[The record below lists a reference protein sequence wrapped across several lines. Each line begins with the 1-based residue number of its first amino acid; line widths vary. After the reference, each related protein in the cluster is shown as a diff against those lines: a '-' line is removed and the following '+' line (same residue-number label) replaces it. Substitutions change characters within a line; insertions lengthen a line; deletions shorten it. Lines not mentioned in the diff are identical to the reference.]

1 MLISTLRARK
11 KGRRGLEQ
19 EGLGRSCG
27 VLSSKIHAL
36 VDSEGNPIE
45 VRVTQGAAHE
55 MTQAE
60 ALLSDRTAQYVLAD
74 KGYDSD
80 ALRATVQAKGAI
92 PVIPGRSSRK
102 ILPEYGKER
111 YKHRNLVER
120 FFNKIKQFRRIA
132 TRYEKALVSFM
143 SMIHL
148 STSVILMRC

>member
-1 MLISTLRARK
+1 M
-11 KGRRGLEQ
+11 
-19 EGLGRSCG
+19 
-27 VLSSKIHAL
+27 SSKIHAV
-36 VDSEGNPIE
+36 VDAQGNPIDFS
-45 VRVTQGAAHE
+45 VTQGASHE

-60 ALLSDRTAQYVLAD
+60 KLLKGRSAHYVLGD

-80 ALRATVQAKGAI
+80 AFRAYIQAQGAV

-102 ILPEYGKER
+102 VPPEYDKER

-132 TRYEKALVSFM
+132 TRYEKTLVSFM

-148 STSVILMRC
+148 SASVILMRC

>member
-1 MLISTLRARK
+1 
-11 KGRRGLEQ
+11 
-19 EGLGRSCG
+19 
-27 VLSSKIHAL
+27 
-36 VDSEGNPIE
+36 
-45 VRVTQGAAHE
+45 